1 MAHRH
6 LSRSIVL
13 QTLFEWDFM
22 KLSPEAAN
30 AALVRNIGEF
40 APGFGDQAFMTK
52 LLSTTLE
59 KAPEIDAILTRA
71 APDWPLDKIAN
82 VDRQILRIGLSELLY
97 ADKAEVPAK
106 VAINEA
112 IELAKAFGGDTSG
125 RFVNGVLGAVYKEM
139 GEPGKDDAAPRR
151 RKEVPFEEMVIE
163 KKVGA
168 VVYAREGDAVYFGL
182 VHDVFGYWTLSKGGM
197 KEGESVE
204 EAIKRVIMEEM
215 TLTVTR
221 LRELLGDNEYVA
233 NHPEKGKH
241 RKQVAYYLA
250 EANYTP
256 AILAKEGGLDDAK
269 WFAAGEVANLNFY
282 NDIVPLLAKAVHIIA
297 ADKAKEQKD
306 AGRKVAKAV
315 VEDAQEKKVSKK
327 KIKTA
332 E

>member
-22 KLSPEAAN
+22 KLDPEAAR
-30 AALVRNIGEF
+30 AALLRNIGEF
-40 APGFGDQAFMTK
+40 APGFGDQAFMEK
-52 LLSTTLE
+52 LLVTTVD
-59 KAPEIDAILTRA
+59 KASEIDAIITKA

-82 VDRQILRIGLSELLY
+82 VDRQILRIGLSELLF
-97 ADKAEVPAK
+97 ADKSEVPAK

-112 IELAKAFGGDTSG
+112 IELAKAFGGETSG

-151 RKEVPFEEMVIE
+151 KRDVPFEEMAIE

-197 KEGESVE
+197 KDEETVE
-204 EAIKRVIMEEM
+204 EALKRVIMEEM
-215 TLTVTR
+215 TLTVTQVR
-221 LRELLGDNEYVA
+221 DLLGDNEYVA

-241 RKQVAYYLA
+241 RKQVQYYLA
-250 EANYTP
+250 EAAYTP
-256 AILAKEGGLDDAK
+256 AVLAKQGGLDDAR
-269 WFAAGEVANLNFY
+269 WFAAGEVAGLNFY
-282 NDIVPLLAKAVHIIA
+282 NDIVPLLAKAVQILA
-297 ADKAKEQKD
+297 ADKAKMEKESGKK
-306 AGRKVAKAV
+306 AAKAV
-315 VEDAQEKKVSKK
+315 VEEAPEKPAKRKAAKS
-327 KIKTA
+327 A

>member
-22 KLSPEAAN
+22 KMTPEATLV
-30 AALVRNIGEF
+30 ALERNVGEF
-40 APGFGDQAFMTK
+40 APGFGDFPFMKK
-52 LLSTTLE
+52 LLTVTVE
-59 KAPEIDAILTRA
+59 KAAEIDAVLTKA

-82 VDRQILRIGLSELLY
+82 VDRNILRIGLSELLY
-97 ADKAEVPAK
+97 ADRAEVPAK

-112 IELAKAFGGDTSG
+112 IELAKAFGGETSG

-151 RKEVPFEEMVIE
+151 KKDVPFEEMVIE

-168 VVYAREGDAVYFGL
+168 VVYARHEGTVYLGL

-197 KEGESVE
+197 EEGEDVE
-204 EAIKRVIMEEM
+204 TAIKRVIMEEM
-215 TLTVTR
+215 TLNVTR
-221 LRELLGDNEYVA
+221 VRDLLGDNEYVA

-250 EANYTP
+250 EADYTP
-256 AILAKEGGLDDAK
+256 AKLGKEGGLDDAK
-269 WFAAGEVANLNFY
+269 WFVAADVAGLNFY
-282 NDIVPLLAKAVHIIA
+282 NDIVPLLAKAVQILA
-297 ADKAKEQKD
+297 ADKKD
-306 AGRKVAKAV
+306 EDKAGKKKAKA
-315 VEDAQEKKVSKK
+315 A
-327 KIKTA
+327 A
-332 E
+332 EE